1 MATELKTFRFDVDV
15 LQRIRDICKRR
26 GDLSYHINEALRQYI
41 DKPSEADVK
50 SLVSCSL
57 GVRVQGKSQAM
68 QKAKDDNGLANE
80 LIAALNTFAG
90 TSYRF
95 TSTNQK
101 LINAR
106 LKDYNHVEIYSVI
119 RKKCDEWKG
128 TEMARYLRP
137 STLFNATKF
146 EEYLNQKIIEGN
158 TNGTNRY
165 SKPRKETA
173 LESMAREQKAMDA
186 KREAL
191 RNNEPVLGEDDS
203 IISTQVYS
211 G

>member
-41 DKPSEADVK
+41 DKPNELD
-50 SLVSCSL
+50 LVSEKKPEANPVNKVVWAISN
-57 GVRVQGKSQAM
+57 
-68 QKAKDDNGLANE
+68 DLANN
-80 LIAALNTFAG
+80 LITILNKCAG
-90 TSYRF
+90 TKYRF

-106 LKDYNHVEIYSVI
+106 LKDYDYEDLVLVI
-119 RKKCDEWKG
+119 HKKCNEWKG

>member
-15 LQRIRDICKRR
+15 LQRTRDICKRR

-41 DKPSEADVK
+41 DKPIEIDLVIDKKPVVK
-50 SLVSCSL
+50 
-57 GVRVQGKSQAM
+57 
-68 QKAKDDNGLANE
+68 KAVEVFVDNGAFRV
-80 LIAALNTFAG
+80 IDYLNNKAG
-90 TSYRF
+90 TQYRYVN
-95 TSTNQK
+95 SSRK
-101 LINAR
+101 LIDAR
-106 LKDYNHVEIYSVI
+106 LKEFTKQDMFEVI
-119 RKKCDEWKG
+119 SKKCDEWKG

-191 RNNEPVLGEDDS
+191 RNNEPVLGENDS
-203 IISTQVYS
+203 VISTQVYS

>member
-41 DKPSEADVK
+41 DKRGEAD
-50 SLVSCSL
+50 LVSEKKL
-57 GVRVQGKSQAM
+57 VAKPN
-68 QKAKDDNGLANE
+68 KA
-80 LIAALNTFAG
+80 AAVFTNYIDADRAIDYLNSKADTQ
-90 TSYRF
+90 YRYGN
-95 TSTNQK
+95 SNRK

-106 LKDYNHVEIYSVI
+106 LKDYDIREICGVI
-119 RKKCDEWKG
+119 KKKCDEWKG

-146 EEYLNQKIIEGN
+146 EEYLNQKIIEGS